1 MGWIKGLFGRS
12 GQDKTDYHEE
22 ARALVEEGR
31 FQDALN
37 SFNFALKESP
47 GDPVILQEIAMVYTR
62 IGMSD
67 EAAKTYRHVLRKHPD
82 TAGAHYG
89 LGFLLRR
96 AGQKEAAA
104 DHLSTFLANLPEGP
118 EYEQHIS
125 HARSTLAT
133 LKRELRQESGD
144 GKG

>member
-1 MGWIKGLFGRS
+1 MGWFKSILGRS
-12 GQDKTDYHEE
+12 GQDEVDYHEE
-22 ARALVEEGR
+22 ARALVDEGK
-31 FQDALN
+31 FQDALS
-37 SFNFALKESP
+37 SFNLALKESP
-47 GDPVILQEIAMVYTR
+47 GDPVVLQEIAMIYTR

-67 EAAKTYRHVLRKHPD
+67 EAAKTYRHVLRKHPE

-96 AGQKEAAA
+96 AGQKKEAV
-104 DHLSTFLANLPEGP
+104 DHLSTFLANPPKGP

-133 LKRELRQESGD
+133 LKRELQQESGD
-144 GKG
+144 VG

>member
-1 MGWIKGLFGRS
+1 MGWIKTILGRS
-12 GQDKTDYHEE
+12 GQDEVDYHEE

-31 FQDALN
+31 FKDALT
-37 SFNFALKESP
+37 SFNLALKEAP

-67 EAAKTYRHVLRKHPD
+67 EAAKTYRHVLRKHPE

-96 AGQKEAAA
+96 AGRKKEAM
-104 DHLSTFLANLPEGP
+104 DHLSTFLANPPKGS
-118 EYEQHIS
+118 EYEQRSS
-125 HARSTLAT
+125 HGRSTPAT
-133 LKRELRQESGD
+133 SKRELQREPGD
-144 GKG
+144 GSG

>member
-1 MGWIKGLFGRS
+1 MGWIKGLFGGS
-12 GQDKTDYHEE
+12 GPDKADYHED

-37 SFNFALKESP
+37 SFNLALKESP

-96 AGQKEAAA
+96 AGQKRAAV
-104 DHLSTFLANLPEGP
+104 DHLSTFLANPPRGP

-133 LKRELRQESGD
+133 LKRELEQGSGD
-144 GKG
+144 GDR

>member
-1 MGWIKGLFGRS
+1 MGWIKTILGRS
-12 GQDKTDYHEE
+12 GQDEVDYHEE

-31 FQDALN
+31 FKDALT
-37 SFNFALKESP
+37 SFNLALKEAP

-67 EAAKTYRHVLRKHPD
+67 EAAKTYRHVLRKHPE

-96 AGQKEAAA
+96 AGRKKEAM
-104 DHLSTFLANLPEGP
+104 DHLSTFLANPPKGS

-133 LKRELRQESGD
+133 LKRELQREPGD
-144 GKG
+144 GSG

>member
-1 MGWIKGLFGRS
+1 MGWIRGLFGRS
-12 GQDKTDYHEE
+12 GQDKTDYHED
-22 ARALVEEGR
+22 ARALVEEGKFR
-31 FQDALN
+31 EALS
-37 SFNFALKESP
+37 SFNLALKESP

-82 TAGAHYG
+82 APGAHYG

-96 AGQKEAAA
+96 AGQTQAAV
-104 DHLSTFLANLPEGP
+104 DHLSTFLANPPQGP
-118 EYEQHIS
+118 EYEQHVS

-133 LKRELRQESGD
+133 LKRELEQGPGD
-144 GKG
+144 AGG

>member
-1 MGWIKGLFGRS
+1 MGWIKSMLGRS
-12 GQDKTDYHEE
+12 GQREVDYHEE
-22 ARALVEEGR
+22 ARALVDEGKFR
-31 FQDALN
+31 DALT
-37 SFNFALKESP
+37 SFNLALKESP

-82 TAGAHYG
+82 AAGAHYG

-96 AGQKEAAA
+96 AGRTKEAV
-104 DHLSTFLANLPEGP
+104 DHLSTFLANPPEGP
-118 EYEQHIS
+118 DYEQHIS

-133 LKRELRQESGD
+133 LKRELQQDSLDAG
-144 GKG
+144 G